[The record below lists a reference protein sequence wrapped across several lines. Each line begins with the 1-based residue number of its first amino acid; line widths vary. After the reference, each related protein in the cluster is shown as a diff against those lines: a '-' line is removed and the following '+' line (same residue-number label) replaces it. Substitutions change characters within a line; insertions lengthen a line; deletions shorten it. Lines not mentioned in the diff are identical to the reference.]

1 MTAPAL
7 SQKLS
12 EFCEFLVSKDLAI
25 NIQAHCVVPVGD
37 GVSRMKWVRP
47 PNVTDFIRGADV
59 QFSEYMAA
67 LRIGDFSILM
77 GDGGIIQVSV
87 DFSGGQIVGHRLVYL
102 PCPIHVGV
110 DEIRLDTGEIYPLA
124 DFIDDLS
131 EDEFRDRLR
140 VRAPIRFEYD
150 PANAGDGHPSSHLH
164 LGRADCRIAVSC
176 PLHLD
181 SFLRFVFKRFYHAE
195 FTAWAEING
204 IPHRQLTTTMTEAD
218 GGEISIQI

>member
-1 MTAPAL
+1 MD
-7 SQKLS
+7 
-12 EFCEFLVSKDLAI
+12 F
-25 NIQAHCVVPVGD
+25 
-37 GVSRMKWVRP
+37 VRG
-47 PNVTDFIRGADV
+47 TDV
-59 QFSEYMAA
+59 QFSEYMGA

-77 GDGGIIQVSV
+77 GDGGVIQVSI

-102 PCPIHVGV
+102 PCPIHIGA

-150 PANAGDGHPSSHLH
+150 PENAGDEHPSSHLH

-181 SFLRFVFKRFYHAE
+181 TFLRFVFKRFYNAE
-195 FTAWAEING
+195 FTAWAEINE
-204 IPHRQLTTTMTEAD
+204 IPHRKLDTTITEAD
-218 GGEISIQI
+218 QGELSIQL